1 MLKKLRSILF
11 PYNLA
16 EVRWDLFRFQRI
28 KSFFYNR
35 KNFAYIRTFGD
46 IVFIFIILYG
56 LFGPQSKEENP
67 VIFLTWGIWWPSVVL
82 SWFFLGRMWCAFCPF
97 PGVAR
102 LFQKLKLTL
111 GKEPPLW
118 LKKYGIHLATT
129 FFFVIIWLETA
140 TPLAQVPR
148 YTALLILSVVG
159 FAGLFGILY
168 KGYAWCRY
176 LCPLGRITGVS
187 ATMALIE
194 FRPDYSVCRGCK
206 GAYCKKSTP
215 NISPCPVYLGAISVQ
230 NNLNC
235 FICGHCLLLCPNDSP
250 RVYFRHPLKEIISNK
265 GKGITC
271 SYIVPFL
278 IGSQIS
284 RFLVESSSWKAFLS
298 QIYLDEKIAFTLLFL
313 FLSFAILMLSRLT
326 ILILGVFE
334 DPIFGRFNLA
344 IASII
349 PLAFTGELI
358 FRLKYFLQEL
368 DEFLNTITNLF
379 KFKFLQALNL
389 QIPNVYILIIS
400 YFLLFFAF
408 IATLYIIYY
417 FYSKDFE
424 HEIPFKNF
432 TGLIVFDLCLFFIYF
447 IIIPLSLH

>member
-1 MLKKLRSILF
+1 L
-11 PYNLA
+11 
-16 EVRWDLFRFQRI
+16 
-28 KSFFYNR
+28 
-35 KNFAYIRTFGD
+35 
-46 IVFIFIILYG
+46 
-56 LFGPQSKEENP
+56 
-67 VIFLTWGIWWPSVVL
+67 
-82 SWFFLGRMWCAFCPF
+82 
-97 PGVAR
+97 
-102 LFQKLKLTL
+102 
-111 GKEPPLW
+111 
-118 LKKYGIHLATT
+118 
-129 FFFVIIWLETA
+129 
-140 TPLAQVPR
+140 
-148 YTALLILSVVG
+148 
-159 FAGLFGILY
+159 
-168 KGYAWCRY
+168 
-176 LCPLGRITGVS
+176 
-187 ATMALIE
+187 
-194 FRPDYSVCRGCK
+194 
-206 GAYCKKSTP
+206 
-215 NISPCPVYLGAISVQ
+215 
-230 NNLNC
+230 
-235 FICGHCLLLCPNDSP
+235 
-250 RVYFRHPLKEIISNK
+250 RHPLKEIISNK

-349 PLAFTGELI
+349 PLAFIGELI

-389 QIPNVYILIIS
+389 QILNVYILIIS
-400 YFLLFFAF
+400 YFLLSIAF
-408 IATLYIIYY
+408 IAMIYIIYY
-417 FYSKDFE
+417 FYSKEFE

-447 IIIPLSLH
+447 IIIPISLH